1 MLFLFSHRANDRR
14 WRMSEIA
21 AKSPLMVATSLGK
34 KYLMALSGLFLVSFL
49 PVHLAGNLLLFKN
62 DGGAAFDAYSIFMST
77 SMIIRVLEVTLVI
90 GFLVHILDAA
100 ILSIKNKS
108 ARPVGYKG
116 GSGGKAK
123 SLFSKYMGLTGSI
136 ILIYLIIHINS
147 FTLKHR
153 VYEPG
158 NLAFYHTVKI
168 AFETGWNGLYA
179 WFYVF
184 SMLLM
189 AFHLNHGFAS
199 AFQSL
204 GLNHKKYTPLIE
216 KLGLL
221 YSIVIPAGFAAIP
234 VFFQLKF
241 LRVF

>member
-1 MLFLFSHRANDRR
+1 
-14 WRMSEIA
+14 MSEIA
-21 AKSPLMVATSLGK
+21 AKTPLMLATSLGK

-49 PVHLAGNLLLFKN
+49 PVHLIGNLLLFKN
-62 DGGAAFDAYSIFMST
+62 DGGAAFDAYSLFMST
-77 SMIIRVLEVTLVI
+77 ALIIRILEVTLVA
-90 GFLVHILDAA
+90 GFLVHIIDGL
-100 ILSIKNKS
+100 LLTFKNKL

-116 GSGGKAK
+116 GSGGQVK
-123 SLFSKYMGLTGSI
+123 SLFSRYMGLTGSI

-153 VYEPG
+153 IYEPG

-168 AFETGWNGLYA
+168 AFETQWNGLYT

-184 SMLLM
+184 SMVLM
-189 AFHLNHGFAS
+189 GFHLNHGFAS

-204 GLNHKKYTPLIE
+204 GLNHKKYTPMIE

-221 YSIVIPAGFAAIP
+221 YSIVVPAGFAAIP
-234 VFFQLKF
+234 IFFQLKF
-241 LRVF
+241 LRLF